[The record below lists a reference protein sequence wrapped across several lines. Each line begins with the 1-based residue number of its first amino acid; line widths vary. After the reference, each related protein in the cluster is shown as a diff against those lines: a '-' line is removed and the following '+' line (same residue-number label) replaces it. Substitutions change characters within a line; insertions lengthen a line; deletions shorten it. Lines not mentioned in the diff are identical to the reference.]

1 MVRRARLPALQRQ
14 LPLVLLLLGLGGAL
28 APGAAAAVAS
38 APSASSTSSA
48 QGRPAAARSPRA
60 LAVLHEQLRRHD
72 YRAAR
77 PGLAAL
83 LRLPDPDEAQRA
95 LIHRWLFA
103 SENLAELARRSAG
116 AMQDKAPSAADLL
129 AAGRLA
135 LELREL
141 TRAEACF
148 QRLLVQQQ
156 QQQEQQQ
163 RPEPVPAAALAAAE
177 HGLGRIAYQRRDYEG
192 ALRLHQAGLARLAT
206 ADGQQALAETLVRL
220 GRTEAAVAA
229 AEAALALDPD
239 HEQAHYLL
247 GNGYARLNYSELAAR
262 DPAAFAAARSLI
274 GQASAAFGR
283 GEFRRARG
291 LAMAALRRC
300 PGHGR
305 AHAVLAKVAESLR
318 LLEDPHRAADERR
331 FAATAMPAIPGIE
344 RYVLNWAQLSPRHQ
358 KRVALSLAPW
368 KAFIPVLV
376 EGGASHFIKPLDMRL
391 SETPGAQALKDQRIG
406 YDSRLWDDV
415 RGMGG
420 FNTVTGIEDVER
432 SIFGRY
438 NTVLHELSHQVHGI
452 LTADTAREI
461 QELYRRAKLRD
472 ERSKTAFLSRYAGG
486 SVWEYFAEGAN
497 ALDSPRRDAFDTR
510 EIVRERLQ
518 AMDPEL
524 QALVQGLFERTDTRA
539 SLPIALVNA
548 GHHRLES
555 GELPAARG
563 FFARARAV
571 APRDEL
577 VLTASL
583 YGASLAGD
591 AAAVHQLAT
600 ELQTLYPRS
609 GAVLGSVLEAL
620 WHSGQPLAE
629 LTARLSAQAQGL
641 TGEDRQR
648 VDLALGGHQLR
659 LGAAGPALAAFESAL
674 AYQSD
679 SPEALWGK
687 AAALAEAQRWD
698 EAFAAYEQALRLR
711 TGLLGLR
718 RDLAR
723 DLLRAGRLE
732 PARAQLK
739 EAALL
744 DPRDAGVLA
753 LQAWASL
760 LDGDAA
766 AALRQAEAARALD
779 RWSDLALIIQ
789 GAAQARLGRPDAAAA
804 SWAPLRQRHAEAASG
819 PTYVYR
825 AAVSAWISVNEQ
837 PAWERRLLEQ
847 LGSE

>member
-1 MVRRARLPALQRQ
+1 MRRSPLLRQVCHSGLVGLVLVASALPALA
-14 LPLVLLLLGLGGAL
+14 LPD
-28 APGAAAAVAS
+28 GAARMHAASVPLSAS
-38 APSASSTSSA
+38 ALQRLRQQLQQQDYRVA
-48 QGRPAAARSPRA
+48 QPQLQA
-60 LAVLHEQLRRHD
+60 LLRRH
-72 YRAAR
+72 AA
-77 PGLAAL
+77 GQAL
-83 LRLPDPDEAQRA
+83 GSEEGELMY
-95 LIHRWLFA
+95 RWLFA
-103 SENLAELARRSAG
+103 SENLAEVGRRTAAVLEEGSTAT
-116 AMQDKAPSAADLL
+116 AADLL
-129 AAGRLA
+129 AAARLA
-135 LELREL
+135 LDLREL
-141 TRAEACF
+141 DRAEACL
-148 QRLLVQQQ
+148 QRAQAQARSVA
-156 QQQEQQQ
+156 E
-163 RPEPVPAAALAAAE
+163 RAAVLR
-177 HGLGRIAYQRRDYEG
+177 GQGQLAYQRRNYDG
-192 ALRLHQAGLARLAT
+192 ALALHQQALALQPS
-206 ADGQQALAETLVRL
+206 ADGEQALAETLIRL
-220 GRTEAAVAA
+220 GRTADAVAA
-229 AEAALALDPD
+229 AERAVALDPL
-239 HEQAHYLL
+239 HEQAHYHL
-247 GNGYARLNYSELAAR
+247 GNGYARKNYSELAAES
-262 DPAAFAAARSLI
+262 PAAFAVANTLIRRAARAFDRGELLAARRLA
-274 GQASAAFGR
+274 ASA
-283 GEFRRARG
+283 
-291 LAMAALRRC
+291 LTRC

-305 AHAVLAKVAESLR
+305 AHAVLAKAIEGLR
-318 LLEDPHRAADERR
+318 LRQDPHRAADEAR
-331 FAATAMPAIPGIE
+331 FAATPMPQVPAIE

-376 EGGASHFIKPLDMRL
+376 EGGATHFIKPLDMRL

-438 NTVLHELSHQVHGI
+438 NTVLHELSHQVHGV

-472 ERSKTAFLSRYAGG
+472 ERSKNAFLSRYAGG

-518 AMDPEL
+518 AMDSEL
-524 QALVQGLFERTDTRA
+524 QALVQRLFDQTDTRA

-563 FFARARAV
+563 FFERARAV
-571 APRDEL
+571 APQDEL

-591 AAAVHQLAT
+591 AAAVHQLAA
-600 ELQTLYPRS
+600 ELQSRYPRS
-609 GAVLGSVLEAL
+609 GAVLTSVLDAL

-629 LTARLSAQAQGL
+629 LTAQLNTQAQGL

-648 VDLALGGHQLR
+648 VDLALGAHQLR
-659 LGAAGPALAAFESAL
+659 LGAAAPALAAFESAL
-674 AYQSD
+674 TYQSD

-687 AAALAEAQRWD
+687 AAALAQAERWD
-698 EAFAAYEQALRLR
+698 EAFTVYEQALRLR
-711 TGLLGLR
+711 TGLVELR

-744 DPRDAGVLA
+744 DPKDAGVLA

-760 LDGDAA
+760 LGGDATG
-766 AALRQAEAARALD
+766 ALRQAEAARALD
-779 RWSDLALIIQ
+779 PWADLALIIQ
-789 GAAQARLGRPDAAAA
+789 GAAQARLGRPEQAAA
-804 SWAPLRQRHAEAASG
+804 SWAPLRQRHADAASG
-819 PTYVYR
+819 PRYVYR
-825 AAVSAWISVNEQ
+825 TESSGWVSVNEQ

-847 LGSE
+847 LAGGS

>member
-1 MVRRARLPALQRQ
+1 MRRPPLLRQVCHSGLVGLALVASALPALA
-14 LPLVLLLLGLGGAL
+14 LPDGA
-28 APGAAAAVAS
+28 ARAHAAAVPLS
-38 APSASSTSSA
+38 AP
-48 QGRPAAARSPRA
+48 
-60 LAVLHEQLRRHD
+60 AVQRLRQQLQQQD
-72 YRAAR
+72 YRAAQ
-77 PGLAAL
+77 PQLQAL
-83 LRLPDPDEAQRA
+83 LRRHAAGQA
-95 LIHRWLFA
+95 LGSEEGELMYRWLFA
-103 SENLAELARRSAG
+103 SENLAEVGRRTAAVLEEG
-116 AMQDKAPSAADLL
+116 ITATAADLL
-129 AAGRLA
+129 AAARLA
-135 LELREL
+135 LDLREL
-141 TRAEACF
+141 DRAEACL
-148 QRLLVQQQ
+148 QRAQAQARSVA
-156 QQQEQQQ
+156 E
-163 RPEPVPAAALAAAE
+163 RAAVLR
-177 HGLGRIAYQRRDYEG
+177 GQGQLAYQRRNYDG
-192 ALRLHQAGLARLAT
+192 ALALHQQALALQPS
-206 ADGQQALAETLVRL
+206 ADGEQALAETLIRL
-220 GRTEAAVAA
+220 GRTADAVAA
-229 AEAALALDPD
+229 AERAVALDPL
-239 HEQAHYLL
+239 HEQAHYHL
-247 GNGYARLNYSELAAR
+247 GNGYARKNYSELAAES
-262 DPAAFAAARSLI
+262 PAAFAVANTLIRRAARAFDRGELLAARRLA
-274 GQASAAFGR
+274 ASA
-283 GEFRRARG
+283 
-291 LAMAALRRC
+291 LTRC

-305 AHAVLAKVAESLR
+305 AHAVLAKAIEGLR
-318 LLEDPHRAADERR
+318 LRQDPHRAADEAR
-331 FAATAMPAIPGIE
+331 FAATPMPQVPAIE

-376 EGGASHFIKPLDMRL
+376 EGGATHFIKPLDMRL

-438 NTVLHELSHQVHGI
+438 NTVLHELSHQVHGV

-472 ERSKTAFLSRYAGG
+472 ERSKNAFLSRYAGG

-510 EIVRERLQ
+510 EILRERLQ

-524 QALVQGLFERTDTRA
+524 QALVQRLFDQTDTRA

-563 FFARARAV
+563 FFERARAV
-571 APRDEL
+571 APQDEL

-591 AAAVHQLAT
+591 AAAVHQLAA
-600 ELQTLYPRS
+600 ELQSRYPHS
-609 GAVLGSVLEAL
+609 GAVLTSVLDAL

-629 LTARLSAQAQGL
+629 LTAQLSVQAQGL
-641 TGEDRQR
+641 SGEDRQR
-648 VDLALGGHQLR
+648 VDLALGAHQLR
-659 LGAAGPALAAFESAL
+659 LGAAAPALAAFESAL

-687 AAALAEAQRWD
+687 AAALAQAERWD
-698 EAFAAYEQALRLR
+698 EAFAVYEQALRLR
-711 TGLLGLR
+711 TGLVELR

-744 DPRDAGVLA
+744 DPKDAGVLA

-760 LDGDAA
+760 LSGDAIE
-766 AALRQAEAARALD
+766 ALRQAGAARALD
-779 RWSDLALIIQ
+779 PWADLALIIQ
-789 GAAQARLGRPDAAAA
+789 GAAQTRLGRPEQAAA
-804 SWAPLRQRHAEAASG
+804 SWAPLRQRHADAASG
-819 PTYVYR
+819 PRYVYR
-825 AAVSAWISVNEQ
+825 AEASGWVSVNEQ

-847 LGSE
+847 LAGGS